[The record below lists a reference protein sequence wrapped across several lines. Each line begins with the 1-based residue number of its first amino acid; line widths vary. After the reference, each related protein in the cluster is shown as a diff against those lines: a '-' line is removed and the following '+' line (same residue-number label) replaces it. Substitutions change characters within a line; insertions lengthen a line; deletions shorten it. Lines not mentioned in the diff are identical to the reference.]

1 MCGAPAQ
8 DLSLEGIDV
17 ATETVIQGTVTRDGQ
32 PEGGAYVRLL
42 DSSGEFTAEVVTS
55 ATGAFRF
62 FARPG
67 SWTLRALASGDAT
80 ADAKVEATQGEV
92 TETSIALWR
101 SGQSTGRRHP
111 QHRWRPAARGF
122 RRPAWADAPSPC
134 GRRRPRRR

>member
-1 MCGAPAQ
+1 MCGAPVQ

-17 ATETVIQGTVTRDGQ
+17 AAETVIQGTVTRDGQ

-67 SWTLRALASGDAT
+67 SWTLRALAAGAQ
-80 ADAKVEATQGEV
+80 ADAKVDASQGAV
-92 TETSIALWR
+92 TETQITL
-101 SGQSTGRRHP
+101 
-111 QHRWRPAARGF
+111 
-122 RRPAWADAPSPC
+122 
-134 GRRRPRRR
+134 